1 MHTSARDSGEM
12 VPVLRFPPQRSF
24 FLIFLIQS
32 SPSSQGREAHTPQF
46 RRPSEITAIIY
57 DKPCLFEERVSSKHI
72 QNGWKER
79 KHCER
84 QVWKENRI
92 IKQIKAKVRTS
103 TFQQHPSSCM
113 HSLTFSHHWNDVSHH
128 HRSGGKIHVY
138 QRKSQERPK
147 IMGNIGKTQL
157 SIRTTEIE

>member
-1 MHTSARDSGEM
+1 MHSWWQSLAVVARDSGEM

-103 TFQQHPSSCM
+103 TFQQHPSSQPPACTLWPFLIISM
-113 HSLTFSHHWNDVSHH
+113 MSLIIID
-128 HRSGGKIHVY
+128 REGKFTSISENL
-138 QRKSQERPK
+138 KSAPK
-147 IMGNIGKTQL
+147 
-157 SIRTTEIE
+157 